1 MTHPLRDLVQEAF
14 APLGVL
20 ARATDHFSP
29 RQGQTDMALA
39 VADVVAHGGSLVVEA
54 GTGVGKTFAYL
65 VPALLSGE
73 RVLLSTATKALQDQ
87 LFARDLPRLVQA
99 LNLPVR
105 LALLK
110 GRSSYLCTHRMEMAR
125 RDTQIPDRHTV
136 HLLSRVETW
145 SLSTR
150 TGDLAELPGLDERS
164 PLIPLITSNREN
176 CLGSQC
182 PKFKT
187 CHVNA
192 ARREALGADVVV
204 INHHLFFAD
213 MAVRETGM
221 AELLPSVRVVIFDE
235 AHQLNEVGVNFLG
248 HQLGTAQLLDVTR
261 DMLAT
266 GLQLARGLADWQ
278 GVCAGLE
285 RAARELRLMGGK
297 RHSAVKLRWTEEA
310 PEGIHAG
317 AWEQSLQDVGA
328 ACVQA
333 LQALDTVSE
342 IAPDFMRL
350 HDRVAEVAKRVD
362 AFLNPCAPD
371 AVRWVDISASQMR
384 LMEAPLDIAETV
396 RERLMKQSSA
406 MPHED
411 ADQEPPPWHD
421 EPSFDAGFATHE
433 HELGDSSADSS
444 ERDAEASAFD
454 HAFPMRP
461 DDDTR
466 PRSWVFTSAT
476 LGDDPRLRWF
486 TEPCGLESATVL
498 RVSSPF
504 DYPAQ
509 ASLYVPRDIVRPSD
523 PAHSSQVASLASD
536 AVRRLGGRTL
546 VLTTTLR
553 ALRAIGEAMKQQL
566 EGSGIE
572 VLVQGEWPKRH
583 LMERF
588 REGAKVGEGGCVL
601 VASATFWE
609 GFDVPGDALQL
620 VIIDKLPFPP
630 PNDPLV
636 EARSKR
642 LEAQGRSPFNDY
654 FVPEAVVALKQGAGR
669 LIRTETDQGVLVL
682 CDNRLV
688 TTGYGRRLIAAL
700 PPMHPLQT
708 AEALAQSLDA
718 LSQDFISRTSTTTF

>member
-1 MTHPLRDLVQEAF
+1 MTHPLRDMVQEAF

-39 VADVVAHGGSLVVEA
+39 VADVVAQGGSLVVEA

-99 LNLPVR
+99 LNLPIR

-110 GRSSYLCTHRMEMAR
+110 GRSSYLCTHRMEIAR

-192 ARREALGADVVV
+192 ARRDALGADVVV

-261 DMLAT
+261 DILAT

-278 GVCAGLE
+278 GVCSGLE
-285 RAARELRLMGGK
+285 RAARELRLIGGK
-297 RHSAVKLRWTEEA
+297 RMGAVKLRWTQDA
-310 PEGIHAG
+310 PEGIHPG
-317 AWEQSLQDVGA
+317 AWAQSLQDVGA

-362 AFLNPCAPD
+362 AFLNPCASD
-371 AVRWVDISASQMR
+371 AVRWVDVSASQMR

-396 RERLMKQSSA
+396 RERLIKQSA
-406 MPHED
+406 ERVAD
-411 ADQEPPPWHD
+411 AADQEPAPWD
-421 EPSFDAGFATHE
+421 
-433 HELGDSSADSS
+433 
-444 ERDAEASAFD
+444 DAESSPFD
-454 HAFPMRP
+454 SAFPMHP
-461 DDDTR
+461 VEDVR
-466 PRSWVFTSAT
+466 PRAWVFTSAT

-504 DYPAQ
+504 DYPVQ
-509 ASLYVPRDIVRPSD
+509 AALFVPREIVHPND
-523 PAHSSQVASLASD
+523 PAHSAQVAALASD

-553 ALRAIGEAMKQQL
+553 ALRAIGDGMKQQL
-566 EGSGIE
+566 ETSGIE

-588 REGAKVGEGGCVL
+588 REGAKAGEGGCVL

-642 LEAQGRSPFNDY
+642 LESKGRSPFNDY

-669 LIRTETDQGVLVL
+669 LIRTESDQGVLVL

-700 PPMHPLQT
+700 PPMRQLQT
-708 AEALAQSLDA
+708 AEALAESLDA
-718 LSQDFISRTSTTTF
+718 LSQDFISRTSTTTY

>member
-1 MTHPLRDLVQEAF
+1 MSDTAMSHPLRDMVQEAF

-20 ARATDHFSP
+20 ARSTDHFQP

-39 VADVVAHGGSLVVEA
+39 VADVVALGGSLVVEA

-87 LFARDLPRLVQA
+87 LYARDLPRLVKA

-110 GRSSYLCTHRMEMAR
+110 GRSSYLCTHRMELAR
-125 RDTQIPDRHTV
+125 QDHSATDRHTA

-145 SLSTR
+145 SMATR
-150 TGDLAELPGLDERS
+150 SGDLAELPGLDERS

-187 CHVNA
+187 CFVNA

-213 MAVRETGM
+213 MAVRESGM

-235 AHQLNEVGVNFLG
+235 AHQLNETGVNFLG
-248 HQLGTAQLLDVTR
+248 NQIGTAQLLDITR
-261 DMLAT
+261 DVLAT

-278 GVCAGLE
+278 GTASALE
-285 RAARELRLMGGK
+285 RSARELRLVVGK
-297 RHSAVKLRWTEEA
+297 RQSALKLRWVGDA
-310 PEGIHAG
+310 PEDIHPA
-317 AWEQSLQDVGA
+317 AWQQSLHDVGA
-328 ACVQA
+328 AC
-333 LQALDTVSE
+333 LQALRALETVSE

-350 HDRVAEVAKRVD
+350 FERVAEIAKRVQ
-362 AFLNPCAPD
+362 AFLEPCAHD
-371 AVRWVDISASQMR
+371 AVRWVDVSASQIR
-384 LMEAPLDIAETV
+384 LMEAPLDIAATV
-396 RERLMKQSSA
+396 RDRLLTQGVGAKEIGQDDEA
-406 MPHED
+406 
-411 ADQEPPPWHD
+411 PWQD
-421 EPSFDAGFATHE
+421 EPEALADAGGFFAE
-433 HELGDSSADSS
+433 HD
-444 ERDAEASAFD
+444 DAQDLNVDAF
-454 HAFPMRP
+454 AARARP
-461 DDDTR
+461 DEDTR
-466 PRSWVFTSAT
+466 PRSWIFTSAT

-486 TEPCGLESATVL
+486 TEPCGLESAQIL

-509 ASLYVPRDIVRPSD
+509 AALYVPRHLVKPND
-523 PAHSSQVASLASD
+523 PAHSGQVAQLASD
-536 AVRRLGGRTL
+536 AARRLGGRTL

-553 ALRAIGEAMKQQL
+553 ALRAIGDGMKQQL

-588 REGAKVGEGGCVL
+588 REGAQAEEGGCVL

-636 EARSKR
+636 EARGKR

-669 LIRTETDQGVLVL
+669 LIRRETDQGVLVL

-700 PPMHPLQT
+700 PPMRQLGND
-708 AEALAQSLDA
+708 ADLAQALDA
-718 LSQDFISRTSTTTF
+718 LKPA

>member
-1 MTHPLRDLVQEAF
+1 MSHPLRDLVQEAF

-136 HLLSRVETW
+136 HLLSRIETW

-278 GVCAGLE
+278 SVCSGLE

-310 PEGIHAG
+310 PEGIHDG
-317 AWEQSLQDVGA
+317 AWAQSLQDVGA

-396 RERLMKQSSA
+396 RERLIKQPSA
-406 MPHED
+406 AVHDE

-421 EPSFDAGFATHE
+421 EPTFDQTSAVHDEAGNSAFATRPVE
-433 HELGDSSADSS
+433 D
-444 ERDAEASAFD
+444 
-454 HAFPMRP
+454 MRP
-461 DDDTR
+461 R
-466 PRSWVFTSAT
+466 AWVFTSAT

-504 DYPAQ
+504 DYPTQ
-509 ASLYVPRDIVRPSD
+509 ASLFVPLDIVRPND
-523 PAHSSQVASLASD
+523 PAHSAQVAALASD

-553 ALRAIGEAMKQQL
+553 ALRAIGDVMKQQL

-583 LMERF
+583 LMARF
-588 REGAKVGEGGCVL
+588 REGTKAGEGGCVL

-669 LIRTETDQGVLVL
+669 LIRTESDQGALVV

-688 TTGYGRRLIAAL
+688 TTGYGRRLLAAL
-700 PPMHPLQT
+700 PPMRQLQT
-708 AEALAQSLDA
+708 AEALAQSLEA
-718 LSQDFISRTSTTTF
+718 MSQDFISRASTTTF

>member
-39 VADVVAHGGSLVVEA
+39 VADVVANGGSLVVEA

-87 LFARDLPRLVQA
+87 LYARDLPRLVQA

-297 RHSAVKLRWTEEA
+297 RHSAVKLRWTEQA
-310 PEGIHAG
+310 PDEMHAG
-317 AWEQSLQDVGA
+317 AWEQSLQDVGV

-350 HDRVAEVAKRVD
+350 HDRVAEMAKRVD

-396 RERLMKQSSA
+396 RERLMKQSA
-406 MPHED
+406 TVTHDED
-411 ADQEPPPWHD
+411 DPEPPPWHD
-421 EPSFDAGFATHE
+421 EPSLDQVAALQDE
-433 HELGDSSADSS
+433 SSDSAPDGQD
-444 ERDAEASAFD
+444 RDAEASPFD
-454 HAFPMRP
+454 SAFPTRP
-461 DDDTR
+461 VEDTR
-466 PRSWVFTSAT
+466 PRAWVFTSAT

-509 ASLYVPRDIVRPSD
+509 ASLYVPRDIVRPND
-523 PAHSSQVASLASD
+523 PAHSAQVASIASD

-553 ALRAIGEAMKQQL
+553 ALRAIGDVLKRQL
-566 EGSGIE
+566 EGSGVE

-642 LEAQGRSPFNDY
+642 LEAQGRNPFNDY

-669 LIRTETDQGVLVL
+669 LIRTESDQGVLVL

-700 PPMHPLQT
+700 PPMRQLQT
-708 AEALAQSLDA
+708 ADALAQSLDV
-718 LSQDFISRTSTTTF
+718 LNQDFISRASTTTF

>member
-1 MTHPLRDLVQEAF
+1 MNHPLRDLVQEAF

-20 ARATDHFSP
+20 ARATAQFSP
-29 RQGQTDMALA
+29 RAGQTEMALA
-39 VADVVAHGGSLVVEA
+39 VADAVAQGGSLVVEA

-87 LFARDLPRLVQA
+87 LFSRDLPRLVEA
-99 LNLPVR
+99 LNLPIR

-125 RDTQIPDRHTV
+125 RDTTLPDRHTV

-145 SLSTR
+145 SLTTR

-187 CHVNA
+187 CHVNS
-192 ARREALGADVVV
+192 ARRDALGADVVV
-204 INHHLFFAD
+204 IHHHLFFAA
-213 MAVRETGM
+213 MAVRENGM

-235 AHQLNEVGVNFLG
+235 AHQLNEIGVNFLG

-261 DMLAT
+261 DVLAT

-278 GVCAGLE
+278 GVCATLE

-297 RHSAVKLRWTEEA
+297 RSGAVKLRWTEEA
-310 PEGIHAG
+310 PDGIHAG
-317 AWEQSLQDVGA
+317 AWAQALQDVGA
-328 ACVQA
+328 ACVEA

-350 HDRVAEVAKRVD
+350 HDRVADIAKRVD
-362 AFLNPCAPD
+362 AFLNPCASD
-371 AVRWVDISASQMR
+371 AVRWVDVSASQMR
-384 LMEAPLDIAETV
+384 LMEAPLDIADTV
-396 RERLMKQSSA
+396 RERLLKRPEPLVDQPEGA
-406 MPHED
+406 MATD
-411 ADQEPPPWHD
+411 ALDGSP
-421 EPSFDAGFATHE
+421 FDA
-433 HELGDSSADSS
+433 
-444 ERDAEASAFD
+444 
-454 HAFPMRP
+454 AFPMQP
-461 DDDTR
+461 AADTR
-466 PRSWVFTSAT
+466 PRSWIFTSAT
-476 LGDDPRLRWF
+476 LGDDPQLRWF
-486 TEPCGLESATVL
+486 TEPCGLESAAVL
-498 RVSSPF
+498 RVTSPHP
-504 DYPAQ
+504 YPAQ
-509 ASLYVPRDIVRPSD
+509 AALYVPRDIVRPND
-523 PAHSSQVASLASD
+523 PEHSAQVATLASE
-536 AVRRLGGRTL
+536 AVRTLGGRTL

-553 ALRAIGEAMKQQL
+553 ALRAIGDVMKQQL
-566 EGSGIE
+566 EGSGVE

-583 LMERF
+583 LMDRF
-588 REGAKVGEGGCVL
+588 RQGSADGQLGCVL

-620 VIIDKLPFPP
+620 VVIDKLPFPP

-642 LEAQGRSPFNDY
+642 LEAQRRSPFNDY

-669 LIRTETDQGVLVL
+669 LIRSESDQGVLVL

-688 TTGYGRRLIAAL
+688 TTGYGRRLLGAL
-700 PPMHPLQT
+700 PPMQPLQS
-708 AEALAQSLDA
+708 AQELAQRLQK
-718 LSQDFISRTSTTTF
+718 LSQ

>member
-1 MTHPLRDLVQEAF
+1 MSHPLRAMVQEAF

-20 ARATDHFSP
+20 ARATEQFQP
-29 RQGQTDMALA
+29 RDGQTEMALA
-39 VADVVAHGGSLVVEA
+39 VADVVSHGGSLVVEA

-65 VPALLSGE
+65 VPSLLSGE

-110 GRSSYLCTHRMEMAR
+110 GRSSYLCTHRMELAR
-125 RDTQIPDRHTV
+125 RDTTMPDRHTV

-192 ARREALGADVVV
+192 ARREALAADVVV

-235 AHQLNEVGVNFLG
+235 AHQLNETGVNFLG

-261 DMLAT
+261 DILAT

-278 GVCAGLE
+278 AVCSGLE
-285 RAARELRLMGGK
+285 RSARELRLIGGK
-297 RHSAVKLRWTEEA
+297 RPGAVKLRWTEDA
-310 PEGIHAG
+310 PEGIHPG
-317 AWEQSLQDVGA
+317 AWAQSLQDVGA

-350 HDRVAEVAKRVD
+350 HDRVAEIAKRVD

-371 AVRWVDISASQMR
+371 AVRWMDVSASQMR
-384 LMEAPLDIAETV
+384 LMEAPLDIAQTV
-396 RERLMKQSSA
+396 RERLMRQGQA
-406 MPHED
+406 TAADDVLAEEAPWQDEQDAFNALEPHV
-411 ADQEPPPWHD
+411 PHP
-421 EPSFDAGFATHE
+421 
-433 HELGDSSADSS
+433 
-444 ERDAEASAFD
+444 
-454 HAFPMRP
+454 P
-461 DDDTR
+461 DDAR
-466 PRSWVFTSAT
+466 PRSWIFTSAT

-486 TEPCGLESATVL
+486 TEPCGLESAQVL
-498 RVSSPF
+498 RVGSPF

-509 ASLYVPRDIVRPSD
+509 AALYVPRDIVRPND
-523 PAHSSQVASLASD
+523 PAHSAQVATLAAES
-536 AVRRLGGRTL
+536 VRRLGGRTL

-553 ALRAIGEAMKQQL
+553 ALRAIGEAMKLQL

-588 REGAKVGEGGCVL
+588 REGAKPGEGGCVL

-620 VIIDKLPFPP
+620 VVIDKLPFPP

-669 LIRTETDQGVLVL
+669 LIRRETDQGVLVL

-700 PPMHPLQT
+700 PPMRQLNT
-708 AEALAQSLDA
+708 AQELAQAIEVLHQDA
-718 LSQDFISRTSTTTF
+718 ITKAATTTF

>member
-1 MTHPLRDLVQEAF
+1 MSHPLRAMVQEAF

-20 ARATDHFSP
+20 ARATEQFQP
-29 RQGQTDMALA
+29 RDGQTEMALA
-39 VADVVAHGGSLVVEA
+39 VADVVSHGGSLVVEA

-110 GRSSYLCTHRMEMAR
+110 GRSSYLCTHRMELAR
-125 RDTQIPDRHTV
+125 RDTTMPDRHTV

-192 ARREALGADVVV
+192 ARREALAADVVV

-235 AHQLNEVGVNFLG
+235 AHQLNETGVNFLG

-261 DMLAT
+261 DILAT

-278 GVCAGLE
+278 GVCSGLE
-285 RAARELRLMGGK
+285 RAARELRLIGGK
-297 RHSAVKLRWTEEA
+297 RPGAVKLRWTEDA
-310 PEGIHAG
+310 PEGIHPG
-317 AWEQSLQDVGA
+317 AWAQSLQDVGA

-350 HDRVAEVAKRVD
+350 HDRVAEIAKRVD

-371 AVRWVDISASQMR
+371 AVRWMDVSASQMR
-384 LMEAPLDIAETV
+384 LMEAPLDIAQTV
-396 RERLMKQSSA
+396 RERLMRQGHA
-406 MPHED
+406 TAADDVLAEEAPWQDDEEAFNTLEPHVAQPPED
-411 ADQEPPPWHD
+411 A
-421 EPSFDAGFATHE
+421 
-433 HELGDSSADSS
+433 
-444 ERDAEASAFD
+444 
-454 HAFPMRP
+454 
-461 DDDTR
+461 R
-466 PRSWVFTSAT
+466 PRSWIFTSAT

-486 TEPCGLESATVL
+486 TEPCGLESAQVL
-498 RVSSPF
+498 RVGSPF

-509 ASLYVPRDIVRPSD
+509 AALYVPRDIVRPND
-523 PAHSSQVASLASD
+523 PAHSAQVAALAAD

-553 ALRAIGEAMKQQL
+553 ALRAIGDVMKQQL

-583 LMERF
+583 LMDRF
-588 REGAKVGEGGCVL
+588 REGAKPGEGGCVL

-620 VIIDKLPFPP
+620 VVIDKLPFPP

-669 LIRTETDQGVLVL
+669 LIRRETDQGVLVL

-700 PPMHPLQT
+700 PPMRQLNT
-708 AEALAQSLDA
+708 ANELAQAIEALHQDA
-718 LSQDFISRTSTTTF
+718 ITKAATTTF

>member
-1 MTHPLRDLVQEAF
+1 MSHPLRDLVQEAF

-20 ARATDHFSP
+20 ARATDQFSP

-87 LFARDLPRLVQA
+87 LFSRDLPRLVQA
-99 LNLPVR
+99 LNLPIR

-125 RDTQIPDRHTV
+125 RDAQIPDRHTV

-261 DMLAT
+261 DILAT

-278 GVCAGLE
+278 VVCAGLE
-285 RAARELRLMGGK
+285 KAARELRLIGGK
-297 RHSAVKLRWTEEA
+297 RTGAVKLRWTETA
-310 PEGIHAG
+310 PEGIHPG

-350 HDRVAEVAKRVD
+350 HDRVGELAKRVD

-371 AVRWVDISASQMR
+371 AVRWVDVSASQMR

-396 RERLMKQSSA
+396 RERLMKPSTVVT
-406 MPHED
+406 D
-411 ADQEPPPWHD
+411 DEPNQDLPPWHD
-421 EPSFDAGFATHE
+421 EPAFEEAAHHVVDGASLGNDFARRP
-433 HELGDSSADSS
+433 S
-444 ERDAEASAFD
+444 EE
-454 HAFPMRP
+454 
-461 DDDTR
+461 TR
-466 PRSWVFTSAT
+466 PRAWVFTSAT

-504 DYPAQ
+504 DYPSQ
-509 ASLYVPRDIVRPSD
+509 ASLYVPRDIVRPND
-523 PAHSSQVASLASD
+523 PGHSVQVAALASD
-536 AVRRLGGRTL
+536 AVLRLGGRTL

-553 ALRAIGEAMKQQL
+553 ALRAIGEVMKQRL
-566 EGSGIE
+566 GGSGVE

-588 REGAKVGEGGCVL
+588 RDGAKVGAGGCVL

-642 LEAQGRSPFNDY
+642 LESQGRSPFNDY

-669 LIRTETDQGVLVL
+669 LIRTESDQGLLVL

-700 PPMHPLQT
+700 PPMHQLQS

-718 LSQDFISRTSTTTF
+718 LNRDFISRTSTTTF

>member
-1 MTHPLRDLVQEAF
+1 MSHSLRDLVQEAF

-20 ARATDHFSP
+20 ARATDQFNP

-99 LNLPVR
+99 LNLPIR

-145 SLSTR
+145 ALSTR

-176 CLGSQC
+176 CLGSPC

-213 MAVRETGM
+213 LAVRETGM

-248 HQLGTAQLLDVTR
+248 HQLGTAQLLDLTR
-261 DMLAT
+261 DILAT

-285 RAARELRLMGGK
+285 RAARELRLLGGK
-297 RHSAVKLRWTEEA
+297 RHAAAKLRWTGQA
-310 PEGIHAG
+310 PDDIHVG

-396 RERLMKQSSA
+396 RERLVKPSSVVA
-406 MPHED
+406 QAEAAH
-411 ADQEPPPWHD
+411 EPPPWQD
-421 EPSFDAGFATHE
+421 EPSLDQAAV
-433 HELGDSSADSS
+433 ADDEFSIRTV
-444 ERDAEASAFD
+444 E
-454 HAFPMRP
+454 
-461 DDDTR
+461 DTR
-466 PRSWVFTSAT
+466 PRAWVFTSAT
-476 LGDDPRLRWF
+476 LGDDARLTWF

-509 ASLYVPRDIVRPSD
+509 AALYVPRDIVRPND
-523 PAHSSQVASLASD
+523 PAHSTQVATIASH

-553 ALRAIGEAMKQQL
+553 ALRAIGDAMKQQL
-566 EGSGIE
+566 VDSGIE

-588 REGAKVGEGGCVL
+588 RDGAKVGEGGCVL

-642 LEAQGRSPFNDY
+642 LESQGRSPFNDY

-669 LIRTETDQGVLVL
+669 LIRTESDQGVLVL

-688 TTGYGRRLIAAL
+688 STGYGRRLIAAL
-700 PPMHPLQT
+700 PPMHQLHT
-708 AEALAQSLDA
+708 ADALAQSLDA
-718 LSQDFISRTSTTTF
+718 LNRDFISRTSTTTF

>member
-87 LFARDLPRLVQA
+87 LYARDLPRLVQA

-136 HLLSRVETW
+136 HLLSRVESW
-145 SLSTR
+145 SLITR

-278 GVCAGLE
+278 SVCSGLE

-297 RHSAVKLRWTEEA
+297 RHSAVKLRWTEQA
-310 PEGIHAG
+310 PDEMHAG

-350 HDRVAEVAKRVD
+350 YDRVSEVAKRVD

-396 RERLMKQSSA
+396 RERLIKQTSA
-406 MPHED
+406 IPNEE
-411 ADQEPPPWHD
+411 ADQESPPWHD
-421 EPSFDAGFATHE
+421 EPSFEQPTAEFDEVHDA
-433 HELGDSSADSS
+433 
-444 ERDAEASAFD
+444 DASPLDSAF
-454 HAFPMRP
+454 PIRP
-461 DDDTR
+461 VEDTR
-466 PRSWVFTSAT
+466 PRAWVFTSAT

-509 ASLYVPRDIVRPSD
+509 ASLYVPRDIVRPND
-523 PAHSSQVASLASD
+523 PSHSAQVAALASD

-553 ALRAIGEAMKQQL
+553 ALRAIGDVMKQQL

-588 REGAKVGEGGCVL
+588 REGTQAGEGGCVL

-669 LIRTETDQGVLVL
+669 LIRTESDQGVLVL

-688 TTGYGRRLIAAL
+688 TTGYGSRLMAAL
-700 PPMHPLQT
+700 PPMRQLQT
-708 AEALAQSLDA
+708 AEALAQSLEA

>member
-1 MTHPLRDLVQEAF
+1 MSHPLRDMVQEAF

-20 ARATDHFSP
+20 ARATDHFNP

-87 LFARDLPRLVQA
+87 LYARDLPRLVQA

-235 AHQLNEVGVNFLG
+235 AHQLNETGVNFLG

-278 GVCAGLE
+278 GVCSGLE
-285 RAARELRLMGGK
+285 RAARELRLIGGK
-297 RHSAVKLRWTEEA
+297 RPGAVKLRWIEEA
-310 PEGIHAG
+310 PEGIHPG
-317 AWEQSLQDVGA
+317 VWEQSLQDVGA

-333 LQALDTVSE
+333 LQALDMVSE

-350 HDRVAEVAKRVD
+350 HDRVSEIAKRVD

-371 AVRWVDISASQMR
+371 AVRWMDVSASQMR
-384 LMEAPLDIAETV
+384 LMEAPLDIAQTV
-396 RERLMKQSSA
+396 RERLMKQASTVA
-406 MPHED
+406 DDD
-411 ADQEPPPWHD
+411 ATDEPPPWHD
-421 EPSFDAGFATHE
+421 EPSFGANDQEADESPF
-433 HELGDSSADSS
+433 DS
-444 ERDAEASAFD
+444 
-454 HAFPMRP
+454 AFPMRP
-461 DDDTR
+461 VEDTR
-466 PRSWVFTSAT
+466 PRSWIFTSAT

-509 ASLYVPRDIVRPSD
+509 ASLYVPRDIVRPND
-523 PAHSSQVASLASD
+523 PAHSAQVAAIASD

-553 ALRAIGEAMKQQL
+553 ALRAIGDVMKQQL
-566 EGSGIE
+566 DGSGIE

-588 REGAKVGEGGCVL
+588 RDGAQAGEGGCVL

-620 VIIDKLPFPP
+620 VVIDKLPFPP

-669 LIRTETDQGVLVL
+669 LIRTESDQGVLIL

-688 TTGYGRRLIAAL
+688 TTGYGRRLIASL
-700 PPMHPLQT
+700 PPMRQLQT
-708 AEALAQSLDA
+708 AQALAQSLED
-718 LSQDFISRTSTTTF
+718 LSQANLTKTSTTTF